1 MKKGVYRK
9 TAITAVFSAIIIIC
23 SFITIPA
30 PVPIT
35 MQTLGVFLAV
45 GLLPTDLA
53 LMSVLVYIML
63 GAVGLPVFSG
73 FGGGVGYLLGQTG
86 GYIFGF
92 LALVIIAKLVLLFGK
107 RLLIPALALGLF
119 GCYFMG
125 SLWFMLYTGAGSY
138 AEVLT
143 VTVLPFILPDIAKLL
158 LSVVIINRVGS
169 RLWK

>member
-1 MKKGVYRK
+1 
-9 TAITAVFSAIIIIC
+9 
-23 SFITIPA
+23 
-30 PVPIT
+30 

-63 GAVGLPVFSG
+63 GVVGLPVFSG

-86 GYIFGF
+86 GYVFGF
-92 LALVIIAKLVLLFGK
+92 LALVVIAKLVLRGGK

-119 GCYFMG
+119 GCYFVG
-125 SLWFMLYTGAGSY
+125 SLWFMIYTGAGSFS
-138 AEVLT
+138 EVLA